1 MKRYIAQALLLLLP
15 FCMLFE
21 AEEAQDG
28 IEALLGTADLSQWDT
43 WFSKEVPDVPFKPS
57 DFVREIA
64 GMQDSFDSEDFFDR
78 AVSYALPS
86 LKTASGKLIL
96 FLGLGVL
103 SAVLYGIHASD
114 ATARTADTAF
124 RFVVSCLALTAIAF
138 EIQTVYRLL
147 DCIRTLSEWLLP
159 VLLGFLT
166 LTGMEHTAGAL
177 SPAFVLLSDGVIRL
191 LRDVAAPLCC
201 IGGVLLTFDACA
213 SGRLASV
220 GKLLLRGAK
229 WLLTLIVGGYGL
241 FSALRGAAAA
251 GADGLILR
259 TAKYAA
265 GSVPIVGGVVSD
277 SVETVF
283 QCVLFVK
290 SMLGIGGA
298 VVILLIC
305 AKPILTVFLTRCAL
319 RIASAVTEPLS
330 GKPYADLLRGLG
342 DMLHILLL
350 IEATAAAMA
359 LVAISPVFL
368 VGGFA

>member
-1 MKRYIAQALLLLLP
+1 M
-15 FCMLFE
+15 
-21 AEEAQDG
+21 
-28 IEALLGTADLSQWDT
+28 
-43 WFSKEVPDVPFKPS
+43 
-57 DFVREIA
+57 
-64 GMQDSFDSEDFFDR
+64 
-78 AVSYALPS
+78 
-86 LKTASGKLIL
+86 
-96 FLGLGVL
+96 
-103 SAVLYGIHASD
+103 
-114 ATARTADTAF
+114 
-124 RFVVSCLALTAIAF
+124 
-138 EIQTVYRLL
+138 
-147 DCIRTLSEWLLP
+147 
-159 VLLGFLT
+159 
-166 LTGMEHTAGAL
+166 
-177 SPAFVLLSDGVIRL
+177 
-191 LRDVAAPLCC
+191 
-201 IGGVLLTFDACA
+201 
-213 SGRLASV
+213 
-220 GKLLLRGAK
+220 
-229 WLLTLIVGGYGL
+229 
-241 FSALRGAAAA
+241 
-251 GADGLILR
+251 ILR